1 MAMFLQSIRRG
12 HEPQTL
18 PGEPREV
25 HIRVRA
31 GYEPDTVVARSG
43 QPLRLVFRREDQLVC
58 TEEVVFPF
66 FGRSATLP
74 AGEDVSV
81 ELLPT
86 EPGVYAFTCGW
97 GMLRGLL
104 VVTGEDER
112 RFR

>member
-1 MAMFLQSIRRG
+1 MFLDSIRR
-12 HEPQTL
+12 
-18 PGEPREV
+18 EPRSEKRAGEAREV
-25 HIRVRA
+25 RVRVCA
-31 GYEPDTVVARSG
+31 GYEPDTVAARAG
-43 QPLRLVFRREDQLVC
+43 QPLRLIFRREDQLVC

-74 AGEDVSV
+74 AGEDVPV

>member
-1 MAMFLQSIRRG
+1 MSLQAIRRRCV
-12 HEPQTL
+12 PQEL

-25 HIRVRA
+25 RIRVRA
-31 GYEPDTVVARSG
+31 GYEPGTVIARAG
-43 QPLRLVFRREDQLVC
+43 QPLRLIFRREDQLVC

-66 FGRSATLP
+66 FGRSATLT
-74 AGEDVSV
+74 AGEDMPV

-86 EPGVYAFTCGW
+86 EPGVYAFTCGM
-97 GMLRGLL
+97 GMLSGLL

>member
-1 MAMFLQSIRRG
+1 MFLDSIRR
-12 HEPQTL
+12 ESRPEKRT
-18 PGEPREV
+18 GEPREV
-25 HIRVRA
+25 RVRVRA
-31 GYEPDTVVARSG
+31 GYEPDTVVARAG
-43 QPLRLVFRREDQLVC
+43 QPLRLIFRREDQLVC

-74 AGEDVSV
+74 AGEDVPV